1 MAFVCPTL
9 YFSSQLGISP
19 IVEMA
24 HNVEICLAYFH
35 QMCYFQPMLKLQFS
49 VKETEKRAANALQAL
64 LKEIPALKLKTLK
77 TEDQAADSG
86 IDITAR
92 VDVYGEPYFL
102 VCEVK
107 QYGQPRYVR
116 DAIHQLRSY
125 IAHLGK
131 PATPILIAPYLS
143 SASRELCLENGICF
157 LDFEGNARLAFGTVF
172 IERLLSTKPEPE
184 RREFKSL
191 FRPKS
196 AQVLRVLLRNPKQ
209 VWRVVDLAA
218 AADVSLG
225 HVSNVRSALLEREWA
240 KVEPEGLLLTAPD
253 ALLDTWKS
261 SYEPPVEEEMR
272 FYTTMHG
279 SALEL
284 SIRELFASTP
294 EKADAALASYSAA
307 HWIAPYART
316 GTQYLY
322 ADRSML
328 EHIKQSLRLSSSLKG
343 ENVIVSLP
351 RDRGVFL
358 DVYEPVPGI
367 RCTSP
372 VQTYLDLWASGE
384 RGREAAEHLRCTRLT
399 WQN

>member
-1 MAFVCPTL
+1 MW
-9 YFSSQLGISP
+9 
-19 IVEMA
+19 
-24 HNVEICLAYFH
+24 
-35 QMCYFQPMLKLQFS
+35 YFQHMLKLQLS
-49 VKETEKRAANALQAL
+49 VKEIEKKAADALQAL
-64 LKEIPALKLKTLK
+64 LAEIPALKLKILK
-77 TEDQAADSG
+77 TESAAVDSG
-86 IDITAR
+86 IDLTAR
-92 VDVYGEPYFL
+92 LEVSGQPHLL

-107 QYGQPRYVR
+107 MNGQPRYVR
-116 DAIHQLRSY
+116 DAIYHLRSY

-131 PATPILIAPYLS
+131 PATPVLIAPYLS
-143 SASRELCLENGICF
+143 PESRELCLENEISF

-172 IERLLSTKPEPE
+172 IGRSVSNKPVPE

-196 AQVLRVLLRNPKQ
+196 AQALRVLLRDPNR
-209 VWRVVDLAA
+209 VWRVADLAE

-225 HVSNVRSALLEREWA
+225 HVSNVRAALLDREWA
-240 KVEPEGLLLTAPD
+240 QVVPEGLRLTAPD
-253 ALLDTWKS
+253 ALLDAWKS
-261 SYEPPVEEEMR
+261 GYEPPVEHEMR
-272 FYTTMHG
+272 FYTTLHG
-279 SALEL
+279 SALEQ
-284 SIRELFASTP
+284 SIREMFASIP
-294 EKADAALASYSAA
+294 VKADAALASYSAA

-322 ADRSML
+322 ADTLTL
-328 EHIKQSLRLSSSLKG
+328 EHIKQGLRLSSSLKG

-372 VQTYLDLWASGE
+372 VQTYLDLSASGE
-384 RGREAAEHLRCTRLT
+384 RGAEAAEHLRRTRLK